1 MTAADGATDE
11 ARIGDVEHVRLVVV
25 RLARRLRRQASAG
38 VTPSQ
43 ATALSSLARNG
54 PMAVSRLAEREQ
66 ITKSSVTRVVARL
79 VELGLAHRRPD
90 PADGRS
96 AVIAI
101 TAKGRA
107 HLEAADRRADD
118 YLARQLSALSS
129 TDRQRIEC
137 ALAAFDRLLDV
148 RA

>member
-1 MTAADGATDE
+1 MSDHAA
-11 ARIGDVEHVRLVVV
+11 GDVERFRLVVLW
-25 RLARRLRRQASAG
+25 LARRLRRQASTG

-54 PMAVSRLAEREQ
+54 PMAVGRLAEREQ

-79 VELGLAHRRPD
+79 EELDLAHRSQD

-96 AVIAI
+96 SVMAI
-101 TAKGRA
+101 TTKGIA
-107 HLEAADRRADD
+107 YLNDSDRRADE
-118 YLARQLSALSS
+118 YLSRQLAGLSAN
-129 TDRQRIEC
+129 DRRRIVQ
-137 ALAAFDRLLDV
+137 ALPALERLLDL